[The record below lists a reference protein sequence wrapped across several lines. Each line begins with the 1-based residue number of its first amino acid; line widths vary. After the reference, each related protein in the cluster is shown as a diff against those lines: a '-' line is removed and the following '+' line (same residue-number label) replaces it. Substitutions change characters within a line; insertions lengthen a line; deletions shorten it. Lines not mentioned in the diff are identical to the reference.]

1 MIFSSYMRRFLEMF
15 VVEAVKGGAK
25 IISRPVLSKEN
36 IGMNAKYFEVILLII
51 LKLYQFFIL

>member
-25 IISRPVLSKEN
+25 IISHRVLSKEN